1 MPENNAR
8 TPRRTLLAAA
18 PLMFTVGS
26 AKAQAVWTPQ
36 QPIRILIGYAPGGAV
51 DILVRIVAEGLQRV
65 RGISVIPEI
74 RSGAYGFIA
83 AQTAARAAPDG
94 YTLASAI
101 MGMMCVAPAIPGIP
115 IPLDLDR
122 DLTPVTALAGT
133 PMALVARPDAPFND
147 LEGLAAFARSRN
159 GAATYSSAGNG
170 SINHLGGALIAGALG
185 AFCGTYGLMR
195 WEKGNQINL

>member
-1 MPENNAR
+1 MPDIQTR
-8 TPRRTLLAAA
+8 VTRRALLAAA
-18 PLMFTVGS
+18 PLTLAGVNVR
-26 AKAQAVWTPQ
+26 AQAAWTPQ

-65 RGISVIPEI
+65 RGVSVIPEI

-83 AQTAARAAPDG
+83 AQAAARAAPDG

-122 DLTPVTALAGT
+122 DLTPVTALAQMR
-133 PMALVARPDAPFND
+133 PSMILKALLHLRVHAMGLQPILRLAMVPSIIWGAP
-147 LEGLAAFARSRN
+147 
-159 GAATYSSAGNG
+159 
-170 SINHLGGALIAGALG
+170 
-185 AFCGTYGLMR
+185 
-195 WEKGNQINL
+195 

>member
-1 MPENNAR
+1 MPENNTR

-18 PLMFTVGS
+18 PLMFAVGS
-26 AKAQAVWTPQ
+26 ARAQAVWTPQ

-159 GAATYSSAGNG
+159 GAAT
-170 SINHLGGALIAGALG
+170 
-185 AFCGTYGLMR
+185 
-195 WEKGNQINL
+195 